1 MLDES
6 RHPVYFFTTSTNNQT
21 VLYNRKKNIL
31 FVTSLL
37 LAITILIVSVEEG
50 QRLFHTRNQS
60 GAGSLSVSE
69 DLHQITGFGLYDL
82 NGAEASGGANPK
94 NLFDEHTD
102 PGHGQPGNPRTNP
115 LPVSKY
121 DIFFPP
127 GKGYRILIDLQ
138 DVYKLT
144 DIFLYDRAFEKD
156 SAWIYQGDFS
166 HWQPVI
172 GMATAGSNTAWG
184 WRRFSVNT
192 SARFLLLRF
201 NSYNAVIS
209 EMAMYGTLQTK
220 LSRTA
225 WVLPPEKRTPPD
237 LRTFA
242 GTNSYDYVN
251 PALLEPFHAVRLY
264 QQLDYFDTDTVHAY
278 PKNLLQMERAR
289 TDWADSLQHR
299 GNELWMSIRG
309 LPVWME
315 KKGMHEKDKPV
326 TAAGM
331 NTEDPMS
338 YARHAAFY
346 WQLAAIYGR
355 QQQDTALIHMREQ
368 RRYSGRALMH
378 RYENGNE
385 EDGWWSKYYWTPLDY
400 FAASSADYDGHEG
413 KLGAYH
419 GLKRADS
426 NAQLMTSGM
435 IQLDTQRVRTLAFL
449 CSQLRQDKKFI
460 WEGGVQYH
468 YYSNATQTNMQPP
481 SKGISPEAD
490 SLRAKLAKVRAF
502 HDRLLPGIP
511 LILGENG
518 YDRNQQSWQR
528 TPIIAGYNEAQSQ
541 GIMVIRSMLAAF
553 MAGFDGYNQY
563 MMRSATNDENA
574 PGAYATSGMIG
585 GPANNVIYPAWY
597 YWSTFM
603 HRLGDYQPDAIVS
616 ESDPVWIYRLRHK
629 SDSTQKAW
637 VVFSPNGTIRNVRFV
652 AAPYQGASIKK
663 ITLMDAGADGKEEI
677 IRLQSGICALDVGES
692 PIILIAAP

>member
-6 RHPVYFFTTSTNNQT
+6 RHPVYFFTTNTVNPT
-21 VLYNRKKNIL
+21 VLHNRKKDIL
-31 FVTSLL
+31 FTVTMLVAISLL
-37 LAITILIVSVEEG
+37 VSLVEAGKRFYYAHWRLESGRLRLADSIPL
-50 QRLFHTRNQS
+50 
-60 GAGSLSVSE
+60 
-69 DLHQITGFGLYDL
+69 ITGFDLYDL
-82 NGAEASGGANPK
+82 NGAEASGGADPQR
-94 NLFDEHTD
+94 LFDEDTD
-102 PGHGQPGNPRTNP
+102 PAHGRPGDPKTNP
-115 LPVSKY
+115 LPMAKI
-121 DIFFPP
+121 DIFYPP
-127 GKGYRILIDLQ
+127 GKGYRILIDLHDQ
-138 DVYKLT
+138 YRLS
-144 DIFLYDRAFEKD
+144 DIYVYDRAFEKD
-156 SAWIYQGDFS
+156 SVWIYSGDLS
-166 HWQPVI
+166 RWQPLAAI
-172 GMATAGSNTAWG
+172 ATAGTSSAWG
-184 WRRFSVNT
+184 WRRLPVDTKS
-192 SARFLLLRF
+192 RFLLLRF
-201 NSYNAVIS
+201 NSYNAVLS
-209 EMAMYGTLQTK
+209 EMALYGKPEKTLPREA
-220 LSRTA
+220 L
-225 WVLPPEKRTPPD
+225 VLPKGRLTPPD
-237 LRTFA
+237 LRSFA
-242 GTNSYDYVN
+242 GTNAYDYVN
-251 PALLEPFHAVRLY
+251 PALLEPFHTVRLY

-278 PKNLLQMERAR
+278 PKNLLRFEKAR
-289 TDWADSLQHR
+289 TDWADSLQRR

-326 TAAGM
+326 TEAGM
-331 NTEDPMS
+331 NSEDPMS

-368 RRYSGRALMH
+368 PRYSGRALMH

-400 FAASSADYDGHEG
+400 FAVSSADYDGHEG
-413 KLGAYH
+413 RLGACH
-419 GLKRADS
+419 GLKKADS
-426 NAQLMTSGM
+426 SAQFMSSGM

-449 CSQLRQDKKFI
+449 CSQLRADKKFI

-468 YYSNATQTNMQPP
+468 YYSNASQTNMQPP

-528 TPIIAGYNEAQSQ
+528 TPLIPGYNEAQSQ

-563 MMRSATNDENA
+563 MMRNATNDENA

-597 YWSTFM
+597 YWSTCM
-603 HRLGDYQPDAIVS
+603 NHLGDFQADSILS
-616 ESDPVWIYRLRHK
+616 ETGQVWIYQLK
-629 SDSTQKAW
+629 NKKNPAIKAW
-637 VVFSPNGTIRNVRFV
+637 VLFSPTTNGSRIRQFLFPVPNDH
-652 AAPYQGASIKK
+652 AY
-663 ITLMDAGADGKEEI
+663 TL
-677 IRLQSGICALDVGES
+677 IRLAEKSNTGNSILVESVNAHINLDIDES
-692 PIILIAAP
+692 PLILVMQ